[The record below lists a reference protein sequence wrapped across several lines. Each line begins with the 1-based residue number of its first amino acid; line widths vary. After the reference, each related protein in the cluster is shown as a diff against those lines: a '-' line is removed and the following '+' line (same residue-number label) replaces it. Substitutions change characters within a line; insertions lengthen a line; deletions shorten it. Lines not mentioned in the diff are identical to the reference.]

1 MAKARRVLK
10 FLDRPWV
17 SLRILTQTLAI
28 VGFFL
33 LFIGAQS
40 GRISGAIAN
49 LPLRLNPLTNLA
61 AVLASREFA
70 TGSALALLTVALT
83 LVFGRAWCGWLCPL
97 GTILDVFS
105 LKRWRGNRVSPPE
118 RWRRAKYVI
127 LFLILF
133 AALLTNL
140 TLNVFDPIT

>member
-17 SLRILTQTLAI
+17 SLRILAQALAI

-33 LFIGAQS
+33 LFVGAQS

-70 TGSALALLTVALT
+70 TGSRMVWVVVPTRDNIGRILTQALARKQSFT
-83 LVFGRAWCGWLCPL
+83 
-97 GTILDVFS
+97 S
-105 LKRWRGNRVSPPE
+105 
-118 RWRRAKYVI
+118 
-127 LFLILF
+127 
-133 AALLTNL
+133 
-140 TLNVFDPIT
+140 